1 MGYGPQGC
9 KELERT
15 ELTWHTNIHLKLHI
29 CSAGEFKHSF
39 LCETFHHLP
48 EGMNHLLC
56 FSATAYHP
64 TKPYICRHKCTH
76 MLTRTHQYINTATNR
91 IGLTTLRFWND
102 ETSISNRCT
111 EIDTFLRIKIPFV
124 VNVDSHTA
132 VRNIQRDLLLPG
144 FLQLLLFSHLSRVQL
159 FGTPCTAAHQ
169 APMSL
174 GFCRQ
179 EYWSG
184 LLFPSPGDLPNP
196 GIEPGFPALAGMFFT
211 TETLGKPF
219 LQWFSSVQ
227 VSCSVVSDSLRP
239 HESQHAR
246 PPCPSPTPG
255 VHSDSRSL
263 SR

>member
-1 MGYGPQGC
+1 
-9 KELERT
+9 
-15 ELTWHTNIHLKLHI
+15 
-29 CSAGEFKHSF
+29 
-39 LCETFHHLP
+39 
-48 EGMNHLLC
+48 
-56 FSATAYHP
+56 
-64 TKPYICRHKCTH
+64 

-111 EIDTFLRIKIPFV
+111 EIDTFLKIKISFV

-144 FLQLLLFSHLSRVQL
+144 FLQFLLLFSHLSHVQL
-159 FGTPCTAAHQ
+159 FGTPWTVAHQ
-169 APMSL
+169 APLSL
-174 GFCRQ
+174 GFSRQ

-184 LLFPSPGDLPNP
+184 LPFPSPGDLPNP

-227 VSCSVVSDSLRP
+227 FSCSVVSDSATP
-239 HESQHAR
+239 WIAAR
-246 PPCPSPTPG
+246 QA
-255 VHSDSRSL
+255 SL
-263 SR
+263 SITNSQSSLRLTSIESVMPSSHLILCRPLLLLPPIPPSISLSQGVNSSHEVARVLEFQL